1 MGRGE
6 KPQMFASK
14 RSHKVEFELLC
25 LCSHPPANVWL
36 VGCMLDSFEGAIAKS
51 ARAAGISANL
61 AEKYAAEMVQ
71 KLPGK
76 NKMDNKS

>member
-1 MGRGE
+1 
-6 KPQMFASK
+6 
-14 RSHKVEFELLC
+14 
-25 LCSHPPANVWL
+25 
-36 VGCMLDSFEGAIAKS
+36 MLDSFEGAIAKS

-76 NKMDNKS
+76 KKKKKIWTYMINKS

>member
-1 MGRGE
+1 
-6 KPQMFASK
+6 MFASK

-25 LCSHPPANVWL
+25 LCSHPPQPMCDQL
-36 VGCMLDSFEGAIAKS
+36 VCMLDSFEGAIAKS

-76 NKMDNKS
+76 KKMDNKS

>member
-1 MGRGE
+1 
-6 KPQMFASK
+6 
-14 RSHKVEFELLC
+14 
-25 LCSHPPANVWL
+25 
-36 VGCMLDSFEGAIAKS
+36 MLDSFEGAIAKS

-76 NKMDNKS
+76 KKKKIGHIWLINHDFLKDFSKLVFN

>member
-1 MGRGE
+1 
-6 KPQMFASK
+6 
-14 RSHKVEFELLC
+14 
-25 LCSHPPANVWL
+25 
-36 VGCMLDSFEGAIAKS
+36 MLDSFEGAIAKS

-76 NKMDNKS
+76 KKKWTYIQLINHNFWIDFLKLVFN

>member
-1 MGRGE
+1 M
-6 KPQMFASK
+6 
-14 RSHKVEFELLC
+14 VVC
-25 LCSHPPANVWL
+25 LCCDYL
-36 VGCMLDSFEGAIAKS
+36 VCMLDLFEGAIAKS

-76 NKMDNKS
+76 TRYI

>member
-1 MGRGE
+1 
-6 KPQMFASK
+6 
-14 RSHKVEFELLC
+14 
-25 LCSHPPANVWL
+25 
-36 VGCMLDSFEGAIAKS
+36 MLDSFEGAIAKS

-76 NKMDNKS
+76 KKMDNKSLFFNRDFLKISF

>member
-1 MGRGE
+1 
-6 KPQMFASK
+6 
-14 RSHKVEFELLC
+14 
-25 LCSHPPANVWL
+25 
-36 VGCMLDSFEGAIAKS
+36 MLDSFEGAIAKS

-76 NKMDNKS
+76 KKKKNWTYMINKSWFFKRFFKISFQLDVYT

>member
-1 MGRGE
+1 
-6 KPQMFASK
+6 
-14 RSHKVEFELLC
+14 
-25 LCSHPPANVWL
+25 
-36 VGCMLDSFEGAIAKS
+36 MLDSFEGAIAKS

-76 NKMDNKS
+76 KKKWTINHNFNIEF

>member
-1 MGRGE
+1 MSLPRPSGLKAPTKIGRPTGL
-6 KPQMFASK
+6 PQP
-14 RSHKVEFELLC
+14 RSAGTGIPTPGSVHKAQ
-25 LCSHPPANVWL
+25 S
-36 VGCMLDSFEGAIAKS
+36 AIAKS

-76 NKMDNKS
+76 KKMDNKS

>member
-1 MGRGE
+1 
-6 KPQMFASK
+6 
-14 RSHKVEFELLC
+14 
-25 LCSHPPANVWL
+25 
-36 VGCMLDSFEGAIAKS
+36 MLDSFEGAIAKS

-76 NKMDNKS
+76 KKKKIGHI